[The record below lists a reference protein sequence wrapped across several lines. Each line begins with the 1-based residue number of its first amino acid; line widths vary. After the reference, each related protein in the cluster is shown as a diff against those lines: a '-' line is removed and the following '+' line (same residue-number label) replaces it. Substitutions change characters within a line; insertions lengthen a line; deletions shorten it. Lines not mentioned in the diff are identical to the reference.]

1 MSELLTHPGPDW
13 VVAEMPPGYQ
23 NRLVEIQRLAA
34 DLQDMGRFARLLCTV
49 GPPLAESATAAQGP
63 CPPLGEAVRDV
74 FTALKFD
81 TELVPANS
89 ASIVTVRLDGNRRL
103 LLIPSATTE
112 AVQKKSPEVAQVFQ
126 MLQDVPGDSD
136 RVVLV
141 TNVDPETRPADRPAA
156 ITPDSLAFLVR
167 MGASHVAG
175 STLFNLWKLSHQG
188 LDRAREQVE
197 RLHAQDPGTFDLPAS
212 ALR

>member
-1 MSELLTHPGPDW
+1 MSELLAHPGPDW

-34 DLQDMGRFARLLCTV
+34 DLQDMGRFARLLCAV
-49 GPPLAESATAAQGP
+49 G
-63 CPPLGEAVRDV
+63 PPLGEAVRDV

-89 ASIVTVRLDGNRRL
+89 TSNVTVRLDGNRRL

-126 MLQDVPGDSD
+126 MLQDVAEEPD

-141 TNVDPETRPADRPAA
+141 TNVDPDTRPADRPAA
-156 ITPDSLAFLVR
+156 VTPDALAFLVR
-167 MGASHVAG
+167 MGARHVAG
-175 STLFNLWKLSHQG
+175 STLFNLWKLSHEG

-197 RLHAQDPGTFDLPAS
+197 RLHAHDAGTFELPAS

>member
-1 MSELLTHPGPDW
+1 MSELLAHPGPDW

-34 DLQDMGRFARLLCTV
+34 DLQDMGRFARLLCAV
-49 GPPLAESATAAQGP
+49 G
-63 CPPLGEAVRDV
+63 PPLGEAVRDV

-126 MLQDVPGDSD
+126 ILQDVAEESD

-141 TNVDPETRPADRPAA
+141 TNVDPDTRPADRPAA
-156 ITPDSLAFLVR
+156 VTPDTLAFLVR
-167 MGASHVAG
+167 MGARHVAG

>member
-1 MSELLTHPGPDW
+1 MSELLAHHPGPDW

-34 DLQDMGRFARLLCTV
+34 DLQDMWRFARLLCAV
-49 GPPLAESATAAQGP
+49 G
-63 CPPLGEAVRDV
+63 PPLGEAVRDV

-89 ASIVTVRLDGNRRL
+89 TSIVTVRLDGNRRL